1 MATPTANSSG
11 RLSNTAPPAAL
22 IAWKNG
28 PITGA
33 LICPSRSSW
42 PNRSRMPA
50 AGSTAIGSM
59 RLLPSR
65 CSWANPGI
73 RSPDLRGSVVLVMA
87 PASASAVDGEQ
98 RVRRCQV
105 GTRPHRAAQHEIGGL
120 LVEGDDR
127 DDGVAS
133 GGLDRRHVVDGDR
146 LADRELVALRH
157 EGGEPLAL
165 ELDRVDAEVDEH
177 GDALGGE
184 DDEGVRVELEQLPL
198 TGATTS
204 STSRA
209 GSTAAPG
216 PVMSWAN

>member
-50 AGSTAIGSM
+50 AGSTAMGSM

-73 RSPDLRGSVVLVMA
+73 RSPDFRDSVVLVMA

-98 RVRRCQV
+98 LVRRGEF
-105 GTRPHRAAQHEIGGL
+105 GTPPPCAAQHQVGGL
-120 LVEGDDR
+120 LVQGDAR
-127 DDGVAS
+127 DDGVAP
-133 GGLDRRHVVDGDR
+133 GGFDGRYVV
-146 LADRELVALRH
+146 
-157 EGGEPLAL
+157 
-165 ELDRVDAEVDEH
+165 
-177 GDALGGE
+177 
-184 DDEGVRVELEQLPL
+184 
-198 TGATTS
+198 
-204 STSRA
+204 
-209 GSTAAPG
+209 
-216 PVMSWAN
+216 